1 MNYRK
6 LVASKDEKKI
16 AGDILHDIFFND
28 HDDDD
33 KSGMWLQDYLESRTP
48 GVERI
53 LAADTGS
60 ENDELP
66 YDSLPRL
73 LVDLYGS
80 ELFEAKMGYGLRDK
94 ILEKLYENEQF
105 RKIFEIFLA
114 SKKMSP
120 EKIKDL
126 KVQFSLDK
134 SGESKKY
141 VESMNDHKKTPWS
154 PGGPYARK
162 FVDQLRLPPFFA
174 GIRSDA
180 KRERM
185 INVESKSEIKDLK
198 NFQENMKNQI
208 VEILEGSDEKRAI
221 ITLPTGGG
229 KTRVAAEAVVEYLNN
244 HGVDQ
249 NILWIAQ
256 SDEVCEQAVLCFK
269 QIWELKGNGEQ
280 LQIFRAWGKHD
291 LPTSEEHG
299 IIVGGIQKLISK
311 KNQLHNFVDHNALS
325 AVFIDEAHHS
335 TADSYTE
342 ILSHLH
348 LSSYKDGILEN
359 DSSIPLIGLTAT
371 PERRLSSE
379 TKNLHRMYGEKR
391 IYPNAKYLPDSEDN
405 DPFDDDWGD
414 LRKMRIKLT
423 DLKYLAHPTFYGIDP
438 GKKIITLSESET
450 KDLEGGGDSWMK
462 RVATESERN
471 SNIKNEILKWARKG
485 RKILYFGTNVTQSIT
500 MAKILEKEGITSAS
514 ITAETRFATRKMF
527 IEIFNEPDS
536 NEMQVMCNYNVL
548 STGFDSPQ
556 IDTVIIARPT
566 TSVVSYQQM
575 VGRGLRGEEFG
586 GKHGNKCE
594 IVTVKDNIEK
604 YNHAVV
610 ELGHSKYEEEVEDAK
625 INVSDPKNVF
635 NDELD
640 DAEQPSDNFE
650 NMVPKSGESFTS
662 DEIYKKYGVQKQGG
676 IRYTTK
682 HNFVILID
690 AEISNYPD
698 HVNEKTGDI
707 IYNGTG
713 EKDQGFDKGHD
724 YFNSQVKNP
733 DSVLLYFQKPAG
745 SQNIFKYLVK
755 YVSHDFKMEE
765 NKRHEKRKVIK
776 FKLKIIKK
784 SCPQCKIIFASND
797 SEIEEK
803 FGYRTTNGNTIVQ
816 SWCKNCRAK

>member
-16 AGDILHDIFFND
+16 AGDILHNIFFND

-33 KSGMWLQDYLESRTP
+33 VIGMWLQRYLESRTP

-66 YDSLPRL
+66 YDSLSRL
-73 LVDLYGS
+73 LVDLYGN
-80 ELFEAKMGYGLRDK
+80 EIFEAKMGYVLRDK
-94 ILEKLYENEQF
+94 ILEKLYGHKEF

-114 SKKMSP
+114 SKRMSS
-120 EKIKDL
+120 ETIQNL
-126 KVQFSLDK
+126 RVQFSLNK
-134 SGESKKY
+134 SEESKKY
-141 VESMNDHKKTPWS
+141 VESMMDHTTSPWT
-154 PGGPYARK
+154 PGGPYARR
-162 FVDQLRLPPFFA
+162 FVDQLRLPRFFA

-180 KRERM
+180 KRPRM

-198 NFQENMKNQI
+198 NFQENMKNQV

-229 KTRVAAEAVVEYLNN
+229 KTRVAAEAVVEYMNN
-244 HGVDQ
+244 HGVDR

-299 IIVGGIQKLISK
+299 IIIGGVQKLASK
-311 KNQLHNFVDHNALS
+311 KNELHNFVDHGALS

-335 TADSYTE
+335 TSPTYTE
-342 ILSHLH
+342 ILEQLQI
-348 LSSYKDGILEN
+348 SSFKGGVLEN
-359 DSSIPLIGLTAT
+359 DSRVPLIGLTAT
-371 PERRLSSE
+371 PERRLISE
-379 TKNLHRMYGEKR
+379 TANLHRMYGEKR
-391 IYPNAKYLPDSEDN
+391 IYPDAKYLPDSEGDEF
-405 DPFDDDWGD
+405 FDDDWSD
-414 LRKMRIKLT
+414 LLKMRKKLT
-423 DLKYLAHPTFYGIDP
+423 DLKYLAKPKFYGIDP
-438 GKKIITLSESET
+438 GKKTITLSESET

-527 IEIFNEPDS
+527 IKIFNEPDS

-575 VGRGLRGEEFG
+575 VGRGLRGEIFG
-586 GKHGNKCE
+586 GKLGNKCE

-604 YNHAVV
+604 YNHTVV
-610 ELGHSKYEEEVEDAK
+610 ELGHSKYEDEVEDAK
-625 INVSDPKNVF
+625 IDVNEPKNIF
-635 NDELD
+635 DNELD
-640 DAEQPSDNFE
+640 DVKPQSYDSE
-650 NMVPKSGESFTS
+650 NMVPKFGESFTS

-682 HNFVILID
+682 HNYVILID
-690 AEISNYPD
+690 AEISNYTD

-707 IYNGTG
+707 TYTGTG
-713 EKDQGFDKGHD
+713 QKDQGFDKGHD

-733 DSVLLYFQKPAG
+733 DSILLYFQRPTG

-755 YVSHDFKMEE
+755 YVAHDFKIEKNKTGEE
-765 NKRHEKRKVIK
+765 RRVIK
-776 FKLKIIKK
+776 FKLKIIK
-784 SCPQCKIIFASND
+784 
-797 SEIEEK
+797 
-803 FGYRTTNGNTIVQ
+803 
-816 SWCKNCRAK
+816 